1 LESELSVTHGLYHD
15 EFGAEEMATEII
27 EWWNSSSCL
36 QLAKKILSQKIR
48 IRIAG

>member
-27 EWWNSSSCL
+27 EWWNSSL
-36 QLAKKILSQKIR
+36 FAVGKKNP
-48 IRIAG
+48 